1 MNNTVKMDEIME
13 EINKSKYNKEEKKAF
28 LHGYLYGKAE
38 EMKEQG
44 LFMDLTIKELVKLL
58 CLEVM
63 ENL

>member
-38 EMKEQG
+38 EMKEQN
-44 LFMDLTIKELVKLL
+44 LFTDLTTKELVKLL
-58 CLEVM
+58 CSEVSK
-63 ENL
+63 NI